1 MVSIMFFL
9 GCLVSVEIYGE
20 WHSEKRALGE
30 TSMQECHIHC
40 ESKKRHETLGH
51 NFTNYYPIF
60 KILSLADSVV
70 NLQQI
75 HV

>member
-30 TSMQECHIHC
+30 TSMQECHIHR
-40 ESKKRHETLGH
+40 ESKKQDTKL
-51 NFTNYYPIF
+51 
-60 KILSLADSVV
+60 LAITSPT
-70 NLQQI
+70 I
-75 HV
+75 IRFSKFCH